1 MNTQKIFCIGLN
13 KTGTTSLH
21 KAFEILGYKSVHYSC
36 EVGNIQHI
44 ISNNFKNNR
53 LLLEGLEHYDVI
65 LDWNDESILDLY
77 KVFDQQYTNSK
88 FILNTRD
95 LDGWINS
102 REKHV
107 LNISDLENLQ
117 KKYPEHTWYN
127 IDKEAWEKLYH
138 QHHKSVKDYFKNR
151 PNDILEFN
159 LFDGDGWEKLCGFL
173 KIDQPTVVFPFV
185 NKRPSALKKRIKRI
199 KLFFKNIFR

>member
-65 LDWNDESILDLY
+65 LDWNDESIDDLY
-77 KVFDQQYTNSK
+77 QVFDQQYPNSK
-88 FILNTRD
+88 FVLNTRD
-95 LDGWINS
+95 IDGWIAS

-107 LNISDLENLQ
+107 LNIPDISKLQ
-117 KKYPEHTWYN
+117 AKYPENPWYTIN
-127 IDKEAWEKLYH
+127 KAVWKDLFDK
-138 QHHKSVKDYFKNR
+138 HHKSILNYFKDR
-151 PNDILEFN
+151 PEDLMVFN
-159 LFDGDGWEKLCGFL
+159 LFEGDSWPKLCKFL
-173 KIDQPTVVFPFV
+173 EVPEPDIDFPFA
-185 NKRPSALKKRIKRI
+185 NKRESKFKKRIKSI
-199 KLFFKNIFR
+199 KRYLKQIFY